1 MSTDE
6 WELLALEFDRLL
18 KEATDNGMTVG
29 EFRERMTRIEWEY
42 EELKKNNKNQEDE
55 KSD

>member
-1 MSTDE
+1 MSIDE
-6 WELLALEFDRLL
+6 WELLAQEFDRLL

-29 EFRERMTRIEWEY
+29 EFHERMTRLQWEF
-42 EELKKNNKNQEDE
+42 EELRQTNKQNEDE